1 MAGVVAG
8 GEESGV
14 GVDADGKPIPGIVLD
29 AGFTPNKKG
38 QVPIHAEVPSSNKN
52 GHQVTAE
59 EDENNVNIS
68 RLRIIIENTFA
79 RIKQWRCLAGMVK
92 TQCLLLT
99 NHAAILRQVQ
109 WYEST

>member
-1 MAGVVAG
+1 MAGVITDE
-8 GEESGV
+8 EESSV
-14 GVDADGKPIPGIVLD
+14 GVDVGGKPIPGIVLD

-68 RLRIIIENTFA
+68 RLCIIIENTFA
-79 RIKQWRCLAGMVK
+79 HIKQWHCLAGVYK
-92 TQCLLLT
+92 LLLYT
-99 NHAAILRQVQ
+99 VD
-109 WYEST
+109 